1 MLIYIFR
8 NNALP
13 KPHQMTHEEF
23 ELDSRITADLNKE
36 LDAEMAAVRGKLAF
50 EVEKNEL
57 RLQKLLEHFIKPIV
71 CLPFVV
77 CKIS

>member
-1 MLIYIFR
+1 MHFFIR

-13 KPHQMTHEEF
+13 KFHQLSDKEL
-23 ELDSRITADLNKE
+23 ELDFRIIADLNKE
-36 LDAEMAAVRGKLAF
+36 LDAEMSIVHEKLAF
-50 EVEKNEL
+50 KVEKSEL
-57 RLQKLLEHFIKPIV
+57 GLQKLLKHFVQPLT